1 MEEEPLYIINDIAT
15 KKDAQL
21 QITHVYK
28 ATLVVMRILFC
39 ILTIFELYIYLRGAK
54 NFILLVISFIVLI
67 FSFFYPMYLG
77 YKWEKR
83 VIYKHNQNYLTFH
96 TEFYED
102 YFRCINIETKSITET
117 SYNKIKCIVETKSEI
132 ILTMQYKIDDY
143 FIHKKDCVNNPNF
156 RSFLYSKIN

>member
-1 MEEEPLYIINDIAT
+1 MKGEPLYIINDIAT
-15 KKDAQL
+15 KKDVQF
-21 QITHVYK
+21 QITYVYK
-28 ATLVVMRILFC
+28 ATLVVMRIIFC

-54 NFILLVISFIVLI
+54 NFIFLVISLVGLI
-67 FSFFYPMYLG
+67 LFFFYPMYIG

-83 VIYKHNQNYLTFH
+83 VIYKYNQNYLTFH

-102 YFRCINIETKSITET
+102 YFRYTNIETKSVTDT

-143 FIHKKDCVNNPNF
+143 FIHKRDCVNYSDF
-156 RSFLYSKIN
+156 RSFLYSKIK